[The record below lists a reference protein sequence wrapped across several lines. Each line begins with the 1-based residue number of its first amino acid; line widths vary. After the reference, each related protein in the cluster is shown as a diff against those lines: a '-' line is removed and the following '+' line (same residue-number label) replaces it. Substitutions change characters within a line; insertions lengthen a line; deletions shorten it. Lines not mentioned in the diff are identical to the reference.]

1 MNVLTFKKK
10 FNLLHKVE
18 LMAVP
23 MWRTVARKVTWQ
35 GVSIGLLTTVSAVA
49 SMDAAALPLFAR
61 QTGQN
66 CQACHAGGKFPE
78 LTPYG
83 RMFKLTGYT
92 LGKRQLIPI
101 AATLSFSST
110 SAPSAS
116 GAPGGAQNGGTGTQ
130 ANGTPTFDKA
140 SLFAGG
146 KLTDSIGAMAQYTF
160 NNYSGSDDNHQAGRI
175 YSNNADIRYAKHIIN
190 DQMDL
195 VWGIDVNNNPGFEDV
210 WNSSGV
216 YGYGVVPGAVG
227 TGSAVLPMLLSQQL
241 GQSVVGAGAY
251 AYWNKTLYVD
261 LAGYRTGDGV
271 FSFMTHN
278 YNGQQTY
285 IQGTNPYVR
294 VALTHDW
301 GASNA
306 MIGYTYLDANVYESG
321 APMSGGGNYGNVGGP
336 VDEHRDNMVDFQY
349 QYLSD
354 PHVVTVEMEDANE
367 QVLYGGGGAT
377 DTSNA
382 FQAKASYTFEAHYG
396 TALSYFNVTNSSNN
410 VTATNPGG
418 TLSNGAGAFQTA
430 DLGSEGW
437 TPEIFFMPVRNVRIG
452 LQYTLF
458 SRDNGTTLNASQNDT
473 TFLYAWTAF

>member
-1 MNVLTFKKK
+1 MKSMIFKKTDLFQFDIK
-10 FNLLHKVE
+10 SRKPFWRFVIQRITIALL
-18 LMAVP
+18 AI
-23 MWRTVARKVTWQ
+23 A
-35 GVSIGLLTTVSAVA
+35 GIAA
-49 SMDAAALPLFAR
+49 SMDASALPLFAR

-92 LGKRQLIPI
+92 LGKRLLLPI
-101 AATLSFSST
+101 AATMSFAST
-110 SAPSAS
+110 SVPAA
-116 GAPGGAQNGGTGTQ
+116 GGGGTNTL
-130 ANGTPTFDKA
+130 NDGTPSFDKA
-140 SLFAGG
+140 SLFVGG
-146 KLTDSIGAMAQYTF
+146 KLTDSIGMMAQYTF
-160 NNYSGSDDNHQAGRI
+160 NNYSGDNHQEGRM
-175 YSNNADIRYAKHIIN
+175 YSNNADIRYANHIIN
-190 DQMDL
+190 DQTDL
-195 VWGIDVNNNPGFEDV
+195 ILGLDFNNNPGFEDV

-227 TGSAVLPMLLSQQL
+227 TGSALLPMLLSQQL

-261 LAGYRTGDGV
+261 LAAYRTGDGV
-271 FSFMTHN
+271 FSFLTHN

-285 IQGTNPYVR
+285 VQGANPYMR

-301 GASNA
+301 GSSNA
-306 MIGYTYLDANVYESG
+306 MIGYTFLDANVFESG
-321 APMSGGGNYGNVGGP
+321 AQIPGGGFFGNVGGP

-349 QYLSD
+349 QYISD
-354 PHVVTVEMEDANE
+354 PNVVTVEMEDANE
-367 QVLYGGGGAT
+367 QVFYGNGGLS
-377 DTSNA
+377 DSMNA
-382 FQAKASYTFEAHYG
+382 FQAKASYTYDAHYG
-396 TALSYFNVTNSSNN
+396 TALSYFNTSNTANN
-410 VTATNPGG
+410 VANAYAAQ
-418 TLSNGAGAFQTA
+418 S

-458 SRDNGTTLNASQNDT
+458 GKFNGTTAAASQNDT